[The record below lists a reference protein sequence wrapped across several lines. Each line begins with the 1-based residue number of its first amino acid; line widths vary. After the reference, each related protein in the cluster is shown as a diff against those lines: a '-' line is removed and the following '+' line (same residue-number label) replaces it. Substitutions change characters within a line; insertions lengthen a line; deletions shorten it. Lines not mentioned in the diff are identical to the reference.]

1 MQKKMQIAL
10 KEARK
15 AFEAGEVPVGAA
27 IFKDGILIAHAHNRC
42 EKKKDAL
49 AHAEML
55 VITQA
60 QQVLK
65 SSRLTGCELYVT
77 VEPCLMCA
85 GAIIASRISRLVYGI
100 EEPKMGCIYSKMF
113 LYDVIG
119 QHRLEIYGSILAEE
133 SKRLMQAFFSNKR

>member
-1 MQKKMQIAL
+1 
-10 KEARK
+10 
-15 AFEAGEVPVGAA
+15 
-27 IFKDGILIAHAHNRC
+27 
-42 EKKKDAL
+42 
-49 AHAEML
+49 ML